1 MNNLRWCASGGNGV
15 AIEGTGATDGE
26 AQFREKVMSFSSWF
40 LRYAALFA
48 VAAIVIAGVMYTTA
62 YGDGERLKKAKDTAI
77 YACVG
82 LLLALVSYSLVNAVL
97 AIIYGSV

>member
-1 MNNLRWCASGGNGV
+1 MNNLQNCAKGGNGV
-15 AIEGTGATDGE
+15 AIGDSGTPNKEG
-26 AQFREKVMSFSSWF
+26 QFREKIMSFSSGF
-40 LRYAALFA
+40 LKYAALFA

-97 AIIYGSV
+97 AIIYSSV